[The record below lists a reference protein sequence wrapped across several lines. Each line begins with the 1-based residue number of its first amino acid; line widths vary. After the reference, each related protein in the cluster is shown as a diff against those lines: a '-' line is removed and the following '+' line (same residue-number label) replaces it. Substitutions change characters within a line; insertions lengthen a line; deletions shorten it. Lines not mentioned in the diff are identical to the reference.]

1 MKKILIMNSLKS
13 NSKNNME
20 EFYGTIK
27 LTSGEEIFA
36 EILPVEEN
44 GRSMLV
50 LSDPVSIEA
59 VHIST
64 GEGLRMIPWVKTNP
78 SDSIVVVPMQ
88 HVITVVEAS
97 EDSDVVGSYMKFTRS
112 KLNSSSSKIPKT
124 GGFKTTVDQAR
135 KQLEKLYNIES
146 KEAE

>member
-1 MKKILIMNSLKS
+1 
-13 NSKNNME
+13 
-20 EFYGTIK
+20 
-27 LTSGEEIFA
+27 
-36 EILPVEEN
+36 
-44 GRSMLV
+44 MLV